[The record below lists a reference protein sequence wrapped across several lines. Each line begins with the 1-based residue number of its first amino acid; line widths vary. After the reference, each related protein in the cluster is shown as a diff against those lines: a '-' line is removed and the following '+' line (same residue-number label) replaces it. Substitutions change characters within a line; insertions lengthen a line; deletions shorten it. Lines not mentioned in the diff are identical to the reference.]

1 MRSLW
6 FIPQGNTVIEPEAT
20 TGYRGGWSSTL
31 RPLTERQAA
40 AVAAH
45 GRRRAREIVSLLEGA
60 GFVADATGAERW
72 NETELVGEGFNRFDK
87 GSNGRV
93 HSVSARLALP
103 ETTPGIGELAARFT
117 RLPDDV
123 VERVRA
129 DKPDRTYTLF
139 LPSRHGHAAQVTL
152 AARDEPR
159 RITATIVANS
169 KPHFYRW
176 DKRDSVWQMLRSG
189 KTEDHDERRAT
200 ELAHLGFSSRDWPV
214 HAALPDGMPEQEAT
228 ERVRLYLMGAGV
240 GIAGAALDPRR
251 GDGCWDVS
259 ISGDAALD
267 TLGALRIT
275 DTGRISP
282 PE

>member
-1 MRSLW
+1 M
-6 FIPQGNTVIEPEAT
+6 
-20 TGYRGGWSSTL
+20 
-31 RPLTERQAA
+31 TERQAA